1 MSEEDRILK
10 EVAAAFELE
19 PRIDLDHYPVR
30 IRFNDNT
37 LTLEG
42 IAENVAAKKLM
53 LELGVSLPVVTGI
66 IDRLS
71 VAARAQMSDAQIRD
85 QSVQRLRSGFVVC

>member
-10 EVAAAFELE
+10 EVAAAFELA